1 MKERLGR
8 DLALFVPAWNV
19 VLPTATWDALF
30 GAGSRLS
37 QKSWYALSKFG
48 VSGDDG
54 DSSDVECPPLYG
66 KAGSSIPTTE

>member
-1 MKERLGR
+1 MKVSPHWGSEERVIE

-37 QKSWYALSKFG
+37 QKPWYALSKFG
-48 VSGDDG
+48 VSGNDYL
-54 DSSDVECPPLYG
+54 STIHL
-66 KAGSSIPTTE
+66 